1 MSKDETIQITC
12 PLCGEKGFE
21 KIYMMSKNSYRWH
34 PQQKLIDTPPFF
46 RRFVERYRCLS
57 CDYVMMFARDKKKR

>member
-21 KIYMMSKNSYRWH
+21 KIYVVSNNASRWLR
-34 PQQKLIDTPPFF
+34 KFLLIPDTPVFLQYL
-46 RRFVERYRCLS
+46 ERYRCLS